1 MKILAEFE
9 FRLLPHQ
16 PSEGFGKVAVA
27 KIKLSIFGI
36 FREGGGE
43 HPILEK

>member
-27 KIKLSIFGI
+27 KIKLSIFAE
-36 FREGGGE
+36 FSAKGGGGTP
-43 HPILEK
+43 HP